1 MSGIA
6 VSEYRRRRK
15 INLIKVC
22 GSKCNLC
29 GYDKAI
35 SALEFHHLNQT
46 EKDYGIAS
54 NGTCHD
60 LEKDLTETK
69 KCILVCANC
78 HREIH
83 EDLYPLSFLEEKQI
97 YDEEYANQLR
107 QEKQDLI
114 GKKTYFCKECGK
126 EITRYSESGLCPDC
140 VKSKT
145 RVVNRPSREEL
156 KQMIRTMPFTQ
167 IGVIYGVSDNAV
179 RKWCKTYQ
187 LPQKKTEINQ
197 FTNEDWLEV

>member
-15 INLIKVC
+15 MNLIKVC

-60 LEKDLTETK
+60 LEKDLKETK

-126 EITRYSESGLCPDC
+126 EITRYSESGLCSDC
-140 VKSKT
+140 IKSKT
-145 RVVNRPSREEL
+145 RIVNRPSREEL

-167 IGVIYGVSDNAV
+167 IGTMYGVSDNAV